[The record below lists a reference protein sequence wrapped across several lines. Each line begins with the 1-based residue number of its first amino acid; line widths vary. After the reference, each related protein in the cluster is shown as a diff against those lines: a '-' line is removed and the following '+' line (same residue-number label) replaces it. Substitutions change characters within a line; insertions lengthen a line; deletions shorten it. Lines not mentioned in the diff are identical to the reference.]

1 MYVVVDLETSGGNPQ
16 RDRIIEI
23 AAYLFDGEKVV
34 DELVTLINPETNIPP
49 YITTLT
55 GINNQMVASSPK
67 FYEVAKKLVQLTE
80 GCVFV
85 AHNAPFD
92 YGFIRNEFQKL
103 GFTYNRATLCTVR
116 WSRKLIPGLPSYSL
130 GNLCQSL
137 NIQFGDRHRAAG
149 DATATVKL
157 LRLLLERNN
166 GEQIIPLNG
175 SVISREKLHPN
186 LSIDRLAHLP
196 DETGVY
202 FMWNEKLELIYVG
215 KSINIKSRISQ
226 HITGAKSRR
235 ETEMVGAMA
244 DITWELTGS
253 ELVALLLES
262 YHIKQQIP
270 LYNRAQRR
278 KGTSYGLYV
287 ETDDNGYLNLKIT
300 NKTEISTPIANFT
313 SQVIAR
319 KVLGDLIE
327 EYSLCQKLCGL
338 YSATG
343 GCFHSQIGLCKGACK
358 GEEPP
363 EEYNL
368 RVEKAMASSDL
379 PKASFFL
386 LDKGR
391 NQEEVAVV
399 KVECGKLIGWGF
411 CDTILANGIDALHDC
426 IKLFPDNRDS
436 RIIIRSFLASPGI
449 KKIPF

>member
-23 AAYLFDGEKVV
+23 AAYLFDGETVV
-34 DELVTLINPETNIPP
+34 DELVTLINPETNIPS

-55 GINNQMVASSPK
+55 GINNGMVANSPK
-67 FYEVAKKLVQLTE
+67 FYEVAKRLVQLTE

-92 YGFIRNEFQKL
+92 YGFIRNEFQRL
-103 GFTYNRATLCTVR
+103 GYTYNRPTLCTVR

-166 GEQIIPLNG
+166 GNQIIPLNG

-186 LSIDRLAHLP
+186 LSTERLANLP

-202 FMWNEKLELIYVG
+202 FLWNEKAELIYVG

-235 ETEMVGAMA
+235 ETEMVGAIA

-262 YHIKQQIP
+262 HHIKQQIP
-270 LYNRAQRR
+270 VYNRAQRR
-278 KGTSYGLYV
+278 KGSSYGLFV
-287 ETDDNGYLNLKIT
+287 EADASGYLNLKIS
-300 NKTEISTPIANFT
+300 NKAEMSTPIATFT
-313 SQVIAR
+313 SQTMAR
-319 KVLGDLIE
+319 KVLNDLIDQHG
-327 EYSLCQKLCGL
+327 LCQKLCGL
-338 YSATG
+338 YSTTG

-358 GEEPP
+358 GEESP
-363 EEYNL
+363 EEYNQ

-391 NQEEVAVV
+391 IPEELAVV
-399 KVECGKLIGWGF
+399 KVECGKLAGWGF
-411 CDTILANGIDALHDC
+411 CDQNMTTSVDALHDC
-426 IKLFPDNRDS
+426 IKSFPDNRDS
-436 RIIIRSFLASPGI
+436 RTIIKSFLAAPGI